1 MLPESGSRVSNE
13 CSVLPILTW
22 YCLGM
27 VGITGKGVNVVIL
40 DDGLDY
46 KSKDLADNFVG
57 VLYVWYGSDADALVW

>member
-1 MLPESGSRVSNE
+1 
-13 CSVLPILTW
+13 
-22 YCLGM
+22 M